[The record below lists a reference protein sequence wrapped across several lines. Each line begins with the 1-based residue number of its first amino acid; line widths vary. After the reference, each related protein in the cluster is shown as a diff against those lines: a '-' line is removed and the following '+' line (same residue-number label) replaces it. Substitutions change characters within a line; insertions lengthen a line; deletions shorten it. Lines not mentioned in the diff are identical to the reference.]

1 MEKKQYNAKKMV
13 AVLDFII
20 ATDKILKG
28 YDMEFR
34 DAMLYQIE
42 TNEGGVK
49 HLVKAGSVELL
60 KTLVDLRALNSLRE
74 SQTSRDKN
82 KGK

>member
-20 ATDKILKG
+20 ATDKILKE

-49 HLVKAGSVELL
+49 HLAEVGSVELL
-60 KTLVDLRALNSLRE
+60 KTLIDLRALNTLIE
-74 SQTSRDKN
+74 T
-82 KGK
+82 